1 MTRYELAI
9 LCGFL
14 AAFQSCACAP
24 DYAVEA
30 VAIQGNASSDNDCV
44 TASVLLERAENMR
57 ATASVVTRL
66 NMCADSLQR
75 EFTLTLDAHQVTVL
89 ASLRFELINEARWK
103 IIRLE
108 VRGLAP
114 GLELSLL
121 IPTLRADGSQLQ
133 LMLNGAPFELARDAV
148 EARVELA
155 RDEATEIG
163 IRTEERLE
171 VKTKAAELSR

>member
-1 MTRYELAI
+1 
-9 LCGFL
+9 
-14 AAFQSCACAP
+14 
-24 DYAVEA
+24 
-30 VAIQGNASSDNDCV
+30 
-44 TASVLLERAENMR
+44 
-57 ATASVVTRL
+57 
-66 NMCADSLQR
+66 
-75 EFTLTLDAHQVTVL
+75 VTVL